1 MRKRLLFTLFAILFC
16 STTFGQKPNW
26 EAPNSGAFQG
36 NMTVSAY
43 FKIYGEE
50 QFNQNIEFAAFCGNE
65 LRGVGSKPVEVTLDG
80 EKHYLSVM
88 TVHGNANDIIK
99 FKIWDPVLEEVLGT
113 LEEKNFYLN
122 DVVGPIAMDFYQEYW
137 DFTRDVNEIPQSMTI
152 ISQIAIDDNV
162 VIRPNLEV
170 AAFHGDELRGI
181 GRYDEIDN
189 NMIYFTIY
197 GNNEETENIT
207 FKLYDHNDGTLITE
221 SDYSKPFK
229 VDDVLGDYFNPE
241 IINFIT
247 ASYVAQIGENKYTT
261 FEKAYEAAQ
270 NNDNIILLDNIDFGT
285 TTTVISKAINI
296 TLGEYAI
303 TGTVELA
310 NTGATITGAE
320 NGVTEV
326 ITNVADYKVVYDGSM
341 YKLVAKVY
349 VAKVGDVKYET
360 IQEAVSEAS
369 VDATIVIIGNASD
382 ETVTVDKNLTIT
394 GSNVTLN
401 NVAFNANGANELTVS
416 GLSFT
421 GNSWINSGTAEKL
434 TVSGV
439 TADVTPSN
447 ASYTNSRSAF
457 ISLGSSEQQQLEL
470 YVTNCNIVANG
481 GADPI
486 LGWAAITKADI
497 IGNTFGSESAYQT
510 NSDCVKF
517 MAIAQG
523 AVFNITG
530 NTIYSNYNGIVFG
543 QNTTRDNAYTVNVD
557 GNTFKGNANHIW
569 IEVRGSNTTH
579 ATVKATSNNTV
590 NGNEFTANDI
600 KLHPNLNT
608 FTSYAGVDVVLDVNG
623 KVLGGTFKYVA
634 DGVIADGYEKAENND
649 GTYGIIK
656 SISGKIS
663 YRAYVNDTET
673 REGLG
678 VDLENIVAKESVVVK
693 LYDANDNPLT
703 TTSLKAGGAE
713 AATLTC
719 NIVLW
724 GDPSSSWETDINVE
738 KFTVDNYPKKAELLI
753 DGTCIHTFDNILG
766 NATDAAAYQLP
777 AYLALDCVYKAASIT
792 KDNVTDYYMTFAA
805 AYEAAQ
811 SGDEIVL
818 HDDVLLTTKQTIAK
832 EITING
838 NNHSIKADETAV
850 WYTTG
855 NPPLNLK
862 QYKTHL
868 LGLNSDNITLKN
880 IVLDCNDNAAGIN
893 LYCAQN
899 VTFDNVEII
908 NATKGYAALTV
919 NGSTLTVK
927 TKLVALGNP
936 VAIDIDLGSGVTSAL
951 GFDVEDNTVFDLGG
965 KQVKYNPAATID
977 MDGAVDTNGNPYFA
991 AKDNANYYTVAQME
1005 SRTTAYNG
1013 LTLLTDVAIN
1023 SDIRFSGN
1031 TLDLNEKTLS
1041 ISAEKQME
1049 VSGEFKITNGGAING
1064 KIVLTT
1070 QETTI
1075 TTTLNELN
1083 VIKKEGLDGEVVYVE
1098 GKYML
1103 APYVAKINDVYYIS
1117 LQAAYEAVQPT
1128 GVIVLLQNITL
1139 SETMTI
1145 AAEKNFTLDLNGK
1158 TINVGYQENSEDKH
1172 IYAFDNKGTLTI
1184 TNGTVNARGIFN
1196 YGTLTVNADATV
1208 NSIDANGGYGVDNKG
1223 ILNVYGTIAT
1233 TTEDGDA
1240 PEAGTDATPI
1250 NNEANAT
1257 VNVYEG
1263 SVINNVSNFTS
1274 ALRNSGTANIKG
1286 GTFTS
1291 VHTTVINHGTM
1302 TIDGGSFTCDGL
1314 EGITAHA
1321 LWAAAGTTTINGG
1334 TFDGKDNY
1342 NGSNV
1347 DASEGA
1353 TVYITGGNFL
1363 PVHSGSLYGEGTI
1376 AVSGGKFFDP
1386 VPEGRCAEGY
1396 IPTTNADGTYG
1407 VKPGSY
1413 VAQVGEVKY
1422 ETLEAAYDAAQA
1434 NDEIVLLQNI
1444 TLTETLTIEKAITLN
1459 LKENTVTGADGAIV
1473 FNVKAATTI
1482 KNGTVLGNKSDTSS
1496 GLIDIYADINLDGVT
1511 IETTKIRA
1519 LAFKESVSGTPSTAT
1534 LTNCNV
1540 TGGFKGYGGS
1550 VWEIKSGVYKAS
1562 STSITDQLNGTASV
1576 SGGTFHYEIDE
1587 TDCAP
1592 GYVVKNNGNG
1602 TWTVEY
1608 APAAFVDTDKDGVYN
1623 EDVDVL
1629 YGNLDQIFADY
1640 RTGDVYVV
1648 LTKEVV
1654 VANNK
1659 VDTDVDAHFYI
1670 TTNVEGG
1677 TTMDFLYADPEDV
1690 QPYNCVQNMDI
1701 AENVTL
1707 NVKYFTIYG
1716 NFNLKGT
1723 VNAFYP
1729 FIIAANVNI
1738 AEDALFNQNVEGVNS
1753 EAIQIKDGAVVTV
1766 EGKVE
1771 AKYINLYKSDSYTG
1785 EQGACLRVTGANAE
1799 VNVSS
1804 VDLWKG
1810 ETLLIVENGA
1820 KFKANSIKASRG
1832 GSIEVDGATID
1843 AAIRLGHDTTDE
1855 TTLTASGTCTLGQI
1869 TLATL
1874 GSKVVGPEGFEVVSG
1889 VNGYGV
1895 NYYDEVYSLVQIVT
1909 QSQTLSAGWNWF
1921 SSYIDINGTTGL
1933 AKLQN
1938 ALGTNGIQIKGNN
1951 TFTNYIGD
1959 EEYPWYGTLTSTS
1972 VKEMYMIKVKDNHSL
1987 QMTGELVAP
1996 AQNAITLV
2004 HGWNWIGYQ
2013 LNTELSVSVAI
2024 KEPKDGDRIK
2034 SHQGFSQY
2042 YKNESYTGWWG
2053 TLETMTPGY
2062 GYMYYNANED
2072 DATLEY
2078 SYPADGSKSEVR
2090 ANITSENNYWVPASS
2105 RYAGNMNIVAML
2117 EADGD
2122 NYEIAAFVGGEVRGS
2137 ARPIYVEPL
2146 DAYMFFLTVHGEDV
2160 EEMTFRVYDLATG
2173 EEYNL
2178 NDRMNYTDNAIVG
2191 SITEPYIFRGTVG
2204 IGETS
2209 LSEINVY
2216 PNPTTTGNEI
2226 NLGTVC
2232 DTVEVFNA
2240 LGVKVAEYQNV
2251 DTVDALE
2258 TAGVYVIRITNDGN
2272 VQNCRLIVK

>member
-1 MRKRLLFTLFAILFC
+1 MGKRLLFTLFAILFC
-16 STTFGQKPNW
+16 STMFGQNFTPKYEYQPDGTYT
-26 EAPNSGAFQG
+26 EPMTLLAKISFDGA
-36 NMTVSAY
+36 V
-43 FKIYGEE
+43 
-50 QFNQNIEFAAFCGNE
+50 QN
-65 LRGVGSKPVEVTLDG
+65 
-80 EKHYLSVM
+80 
-88 TVHGNANDIIK
+88 NAN
-99 FKIWDPVLEEVLGT
+99 LELGVFS
-113 LEEKNFYLN
+113 N
-122 DVVGPIAMDFYQEYW
+122 
-137 DFTRDVNEIPQSMTI
+137 
-152 ISQIAIDDNV
+152 
-162 VIRPNLEV
+162 
-170 AAFHGDELRGI
+170 DELRG
-181 GRYDEIDN
+181 GCFLMDVFGTGDYLAMTSVFGERGQ
-189 NMIYFTIY
+189 YFTFKVY
-197 GNNEETENIT
+197 DHTPGVETEREWNVSCTFINGDEGMEYMSYNAEGFVDPINPAVINFVTPNHWTPNHTDYQFNFNVIAVVMKDGVEQTDTNLELGAFDANGKVRGSVKLQPQTLLGNTRYYADMLVYGTKGDEIT
-207 FKLYDHNDGTLITE
+207 FKLYDHGTGQEFPFNEVNSCVLTE
-221 SDYSKPFK
+221 DKDASGNPILGSYLKPLE
-229 VDDVLGDYFNPE
+229 V
-241 IINFIT
+241 NFIT
-247 ASYVAQIGENKYTT
+247 ASYVAQIGENKYLS
-261 FEKAYEAAQ
+261 FDAALEAAEDG
-270 NNDNIILLDNIDFGT
+270 DNIELLKSIDLGT
-285 TTTVISKAINI
+285 TTAVISKSVNI

-310 NTGATITGAE
+310 NKGATITGAE

-326 ITNVADYKVVYDGSM
+326 ITNVADYKVVYEDGK
-341 YKLVAKVY
+341 YKLVK
-349 VAKVGDVKYET
+349 K
-360 IQEAVSEAS
+360 
-369 VDATIVIIGNASD
+369 
-382 ETVTVDKNLTIT
+382 L
-394 GSNVTLN
+394 
-401 NVAFNANGANELTVS
+401 S
-416 GLSFT
+416 G
-421 GNSWINSGTAEKL
+421 E
-434 TVSGV
+434 
-439 TADVTPSN
+439 
-447 ASYTNSRSAF
+447 
-457 ISLGSSEQQQLEL
+457 
-470 YVTNCNIVANG
+470 
-481 GADPI
+481 
-486 LGWAAITKADI
+486 
-497 IGNTFGSESAYQT
+497 
-510 NSDCVKF
+510 
-517 MAIAQG
+517 IA
-523 AVFNITG
+523 
-530 NTIYSNYNGIVFG
+530 
-543 QNTTRDNAYTVNVD
+543 
-557 GNTFKGNANHIW
+557 
-569 IEVRGSNTTH
+569 
-579 ATVKATSNNTV
+579 
-590 NGNEFTANDI
+590 
-600 KLHPNLNT
+600 
-608 FTSYAGVDVVLDVNG
+608 
-623 KVLGGTFKYVA
+623 
-634 DGVIADGYEKAENND
+634 
-649 GTYGIIK
+649 
-656 SISGKIS
+656 
-663 YRAYVNDTET
+663 YRAYVGDESN
-673 REGLG
+673 RESVK
-678 VDLENIVAKESVVVK
+678 VDLKNIYASESVVVK
-693 LYDANDNPLT
+693 LYDDNNNLLT
-703 TTSLKAGGAE
+703 TTSYKAGGVE
-713 AATLTC
+713 ASYLTC

-724 GDPSSSWETDINVE
+724 GNPSSSWETYINVE
-738 KFTVDNYPKKAELLI
+738 KLTVDNYPKKAELLI

-777 AYLALDCVYKAASIT
+777 AYLALDCVYKEASIT
-792 KDNVTDYYMTFAA
+792 NANGTTYYMTFAG
-805 AYEAAQ
+805 AYE
-811 SGDEIVL
+811 
-818 HDDVLLTTKQTIAK
+818 
-832 EITING
+832 
-838 NNHSIKADETAV
+838 
-850 WYTTG
+850 
-855 NPPLNLK
+855 
-862 QYKTHL
+862 
-868 LGLNSDNITLKN
+868 
-880 IVLDCNDNAAGIN
+880 
-893 LYCAQN
+893 
-899 VTFDNVEII
+899 
-908 NATKGYAALTV
+908 
-919 NGSTLTVK
+919 
-927 TKLVALGNP
+927 
-936 VAIDIDLGSGVTSAL
+936 
-951 GFDVEDNTVFDLGG
+951 
-965 KQVKYNPAATID
+965 
-977 MDGAVDTNGNPYFA
+977 
-991 AKDNANYYTVAQME
+991 
-1005 SRTTAYNG
+1005 
-1013 LTLLTDVAIN
+1013 
-1023 SDIRFSGN
+1023 
-1031 TLDLNEKTLS
+1031 
-1041 ISAEKQME
+1041 
-1049 VSGEFKITNGGAING
+1049 
-1064 KIVLTT
+1064 
-1070 QETTI
+1070 
-1075 TTTLNELN
+1075 
-1083 VIKKEGLDGEVVYVE
+1083 
-1098 GKYML
+1098 
-1103 APYVAKINDVYYIS
+1103 
-1117 LQAAYEAVQPT
+1117 
-1128 GVIVLLQNITL
+1128 
-1139 SETMTI
+1139 
-1145 AAEKNFTLDLNGK
+1145 
-1158 TINVGYQENSEDKH
+1158 
-1172 IYAFDNKGTLTI
+1172 
-1184 TNGTVNARGIFN
+1184 
-1196 YGTLTVNADATV
+1196 
-1208 NSIDANGGYGVDNKG
+1208 
-1223 ILNVYGTIAT
+1223 
-1233 TTEDGDA
+1233 
-1240 PEAGTDATPI
+1240 
-1250 NNEANAT
+1250 
-1257 VNVYEG
+1257 
-1263 SVINNVSNFTS
+1263 
-1274 ALRNSGTANIKG
+1274 
-1286 GTFTS
+1286 
-1291 VHTTVINHGTM
+1291 
-1302 TIDGGSFTCDGL
+1302 
-1314 EGITAHA
+1314 
-1321 LWAAAGTTTINGG
+1321 
-1334 TFDGKDNY
+1334 
-1342 NGSNV
+1342 
-1347 DASEGA
+1347 
-1353 TVYITGGNFL
+1353 
-1363 PVHSGSLYGEGTI
+1363 
-1376 AVSGGKFFDP
+1376 
-1386 VPEGRCAEGY
+1386 
-1396 IPTTNADGTYG
+1396 
-1407 VKPGSY
+1407 
-1413 VAQVGEVKY
+1413 
-1422 ETLEAAYDAAQA
+1422 AAQA

-1444 TLTETLTIEKAITLN
+1444 TLSETMTIEKAITLN
-1459 LKENTVTGADGAIV
+1459 LNENTVTGADGAIV

-1482 KNGTVLGNKSDTSS
+1482 KNGTVLGNKSSTSS

-1592 GYVVKNNGNG
+1592 GYVVKNNGDD

-1608 APAAFVDTDKDGVYN
+1608 APAAFVDTDKDGVYD

-1640 RTGDVYVV
+1640 RTGDVHVV

-1659 VDTDVDAHFYI
+1659 VDTDVDAYFYI

-1716 NFNLKGT
+1716 DFNLKGT

-1766 EGKVE
+1766 KGKVE

-1889 VNGYGV
+1889 LDDYGV
-1895 NYYDEVYSLVQIVT
+1895 NYYNGVYSLVQIVT

-2062 GYMYYNANED
+2062 GYMYYNANENS
-2072 DATLEY
+2072 ATLEY

-2160 EEMTFRVYDLATG
+2160 EEMSFRVYDLATG

-2209 LSEINVY
+2209 LSEVNVY

-2258 TAGVYVIRITNDGN
+2258 TAGIYVIRITNDGN
-2272 VQNCRLIVK
+2272 VQNCRLVVK

>member
-197 GNNEETENIT
+197 GNKEETENIT

-229 VDDVLGDYFNPE
+229 ADDVLGDYFNPE

-270 NNDNIILLDNIDFGT
+270 DNDNIILLDDIT
-285 TTTVISKAINI
+285 LESTPTVISKDINI

-349 VAKVGDVKYET
+349 VAKVGDVQYET

-369 VDATIVIIGNASD
+369 VDATIVIIGNASN

-394 GSNVTLN
+394 GSNFTLN
-401 NVAFNANGANELTVS
+401 NVAFNADGADELTVS

-447 ASYTNSRSAF
+447 TAYTNSRSAF
-457 ISLGSSEQQQLEL
+457 ISLGRSEQQQLEL

-486 LGWAAITKADI
+486 LGWAAITEADI
-497 IGNTFGSESAYQT
+497 IDNTFGSESAYQT
-510 NSDCVKF
+510 DSDCVKF

-543 QNTTRDNAYTVNVD
+543 QNTTRDNAYTVNV
-557 GNTFKGNANHIW
+557 NTNNFYGSADHIW
-569 IEVRGSNTTH
+569 IEVSGSNTTH
-579 ATVKATSNNTV
+579 ATIKATSDNKV

-634 DGVIADGYEKAENND
+634 DGVIADGYKSSENAD
-649 GTYGIIK
+649 GTY
-656 SISGKIS
+656 SIVKKLSGEIA
-663 YRAYVNDTET
+663 YRAYVTDTESV
-673 REGLG
+673 EA
-678 VDLENIVAKESVVVK
+678 VSVELENVYASSSLKVELYNVKDGVEELLVTTTYAKTDFPIDADSFTCFMVLSGTPNEYWSTTINAEELTIENLPTTIK
-693 LYDANDNPLT
+693 LYVDGELVDTFNNALG
-703 TTSLKAGGAE
+703 AGTNEDETAE
-713 AATLTC
+713 Y
-719 NIVLW
+719 
-724 GDPSSSWETDINVE
+724 
-738 KFTVDNYPKKAELLI
+738 K
-753 DGTCIHTFDNILG
+753 
-766 NATDAAAYQLP
+766 
-777 AYLALDCVYKAASIT
+777 ALDCVYDYEVAKVGDKVYWNIDKA
-792 KDNVTDYYMTFAA
+792 
-805 AYEAAQ
+805 
-811 SGDEIVL
+811 
-818 HDDVLLTTKQTIAK
+818 IA
-832 EITING
+832 NW
-838 NNHSIKADETAV
+838 TA
-850 WYTTG
+850 
-855 NPPLNLK
+855 
-862 QYKTHL
+862 
-868 LGLNSDNITLKN
+868 
-880 IVLDCNDNAAGIN
+880 
-893 LYCAQN
+893 
-899 VTFDNVEII
+899 
-908 NATKGYAALTV
+908 
-919 NGSTLTVK
+919 GSTLTLLADVTLSDVITLK
-927 TKLVALGNP
+927 STEHHILNLDTYTMTAAEGKN
-936 VAIDIDLGSGVTSAL
+936 AIEITP
-951 GFDVEDNTVFDLGG
+951 E
-965 KQVKYNPAATID
+965 
-977 MDGAVDTNGNPYFA
+977 GAGTA
-991 AKDNANYYTVAQME
+991 AKQC
-1005 SRTTAYNG
+1005 
-1013 LTLLTDVAIN
+1013 L
-1023 SDIRFSGN
+1023 
-1031 TLDLNEKTLS
+1031 
-1041 ISAEKQME
+1041 
-1049 VSGEFKITNGGAING
+1049 
-1064 KIVLTT
+1064 
-1070 QETTI
+1070 
-1075 TTTLNELN
+1075 
-1083 VIKKEGLDGEVVYVE
+1083 
-1098 GKYML
+1098 
-1103 APYVAKINDVYYIS
+1103 
-1117 LQAAYEAVQPT
+1117 
-1128 GVIVLLQNITL
+1128 
-1139 SETMTI
+1139 
-1145 AAEKNFTLDLNGK
+1145 
-1158 TINVGYQENSEDKH
+1158 TINADSENP
-1172 IYAFDNKGTLTI
+1172 G
-1184 TNGTVNARGIFN
+1184 
-1196 YGTLTVNADATV
+1196 
-1208 NSIDANGGYGVDNKG
+1208 
-1223 ILNVYGTIAT
+1223 
-1233 TTEDGDA
+1233 
-1240 PEAGTDATPI
+1240 
-1250 NNEANAT
+1250 
-1257 VNVYEG
+1257 
-1263 SVINNVSNFTS
+1263 
-1274 ALRNSGTANIKG
+1274 
-1286 GTFTS
+1286 
-1291 VHTTVINHGTM
+1291 
-1302 TIDGGSFTCDGL
+1302 
-1314 EGITAHA
+1314 GITATSKSCIYYKKTNGINDRLMVTINGGVFNGSYSINSSSNNGGQA
-1321 LWAAAGTTTINGG
+1321 CPYYLINGG
-1334 TFDGKDNY
+1334 TFNGNVSLTKAMLKTTGGIFNGWVNCTGDSTAHRLIAGGTFKTWQFMTADAPNKFAVGTNKQTYDLGVYIDDNGYLVVGGPVITEAGTTFEASAGYDSWKTDNYFNNFFYYLQYSSAATNGLYYTSAEEALADNNKTNGSVNIYTDELDLRSLNYKGTLVIEDDLTVTFNEGITPVWSVVAKEDGKIVVYTDDIE
-1342 NGSNV
+1342 NGIVKRTYSV
-1347 DASEGA
+1347 I
-1353 TVYITGGNFL
+1353 V
-1363 PVHSGSLYGEGTI
+1363 PVAKIGDD
-1376 AVSGGKFFDP
+1376 KFF
-1386 VPEGRCAEGY
+1386 A
-1396 IPTTNADGTYG
+1396 
-1407 VKPGSY
+1407 S
-1413 VAQVGEVKY
+1413 
-1422 ETLEAAYDAAQA
+1422 LEAALEAAQA
-1434 NDEIVLLQNI
+1434 NETI
-1444 TLTETLTIEKAITLN
+1444 TMLADVTLSETLTIEKAITLN
-1459 LKENTVTGADGAIV
+1459 LNENTVTGADGAIV

-1482 KNGTVLGNKSDTSS
+1482 KNGTVLGNKSGASS

-1592 GYVVKNNGNG
+1592 GYVVKNNGDG

-1608 APAAFVDTDKDGVYN
+1608 APAAFVDTDKDGVYD

-1640 RTGDVYVV
+1640 RTGDVHVV

-1909 QSQTLSAGWNWF
+1909 QSHTLYAGWNWF
-1921 SSYIDINGTTGL
+1921 SSYVDINGEAGWENLKTGL
-1933 AKLQN
+1933 GSNAMLVKNQN
-1938 ALGTNGIQIKGNN
+1938 SMSQYYN
-1951 TFTNYIGD
+1951 TDNIVGWD
-1959 EEYPWYGTLTSTS
+1959 GTLEETS
-1972 VKEMYMIKVKDNHSL
+1972 VKEMYMIRMSADHDL
-1987 QMTGELVAP
+1987 TLTGKLVDP
-1996 AQNAITLV
+1996 SENPITL
-2004 HGWNWIGYQ
+2004 HHNGWTWIGYPMNQ
-2013 LNTELSVSVAI
+2013 DLALEDVLKGFNPNA
-2024 KEPKDGDRIK
+2024 GDRIK

-2042 YKNESYTGWWG
+2042 YDNELYEGWWG

-2062 GYMYYNANED
+2062 GYMYYNADENN
-2072 DATLEY
+2072 ATLKY

-2105 RYAGNMNIVAML
+2105 RYASNMNIVAML

-2160 EEMTFRVYDLATG
+2160 EEMTFKVYDLATG

-2204 IGETS
+2204 VGETS
-2209 LSEINVY
+2209 LSEVNVY
-2216 PNPTTTGNEI
+2216 PNPTTIGNEI
-2226 NLGTVC
+2226 NLGTEC

-2258 TAGVYVIRITNDGN
+2258 TAGVYVIRITNNGN